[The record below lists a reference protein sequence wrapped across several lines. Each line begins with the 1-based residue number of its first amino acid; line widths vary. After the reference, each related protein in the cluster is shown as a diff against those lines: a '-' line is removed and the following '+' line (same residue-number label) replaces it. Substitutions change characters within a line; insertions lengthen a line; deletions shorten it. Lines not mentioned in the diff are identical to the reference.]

1 MYVIEPWLERN
12 LIMNIIDKIYQLMEV
27 RGWTAYMLAEQSG
40 VDPSTIGHMFAK
52 RHAPKIATLE
62 KICKAFGI
70 TLSEFFADGE
80 TSEDNLELVS
90 LIGMLSP
97 KRKELTKEIVKE
109 FQKK

>member
-1 MYVIEPWLERN
+1 
-12 LIMNIIDKIYQLMEV
+12 MNIIDKIYQLMNA
-27 RGWTAYMLAEQSG
+27 RNWTTYTLAEEAG
-40 VDPSTIGHMFAK
+40 VGQSTIANMFRK
-52 RHAPKIATLE
+52 QQVPKIETLE

-90 LIGMLSP
+90 LIGTLSP